1 MPLSSRRAIVWVISI
16 VLAILGMLLTVW
28 ALGTTL
34 ERYSIANLSL
44 LVISYGSLAWIWL
57 DYFMKTDML
66 QK

>member
-16 VLAILGMLLTVW
+16 VLAILGTLQTVW
-28 ALGTTL
+28 ALDTTL
-34 ERYSIANLSL
+34 ERYGYANLSL